1 MVVVVVIVV
10 EAVEDL
16 KSGTANAEIEVL
28 SDENL
33 EISKK
38 SLFFPSSRIEYSFAC
53 WAHCNTRCSAFL
65 ISAFQARSP

>member
-10 EAVEDL
+10 EVVEDL

-38 SLFFPSSRIEYSFAC
+38 SLLFFFFPRVG
-53 WAHCNTRCSAFL
+53 
-65 ISAFQARSP
+65 